1 MGLRR
6 FDLDLP
12 GATEFTSL
20 EEGLPEPWLEP
31 PSALIYSNFFF
42 RHRGRPGGSSTSG
55 QIDLHFSIFNAIC
68 SSTGMVN
75 VAMTWPVSLSLQNGS
90 NLTRPSFQS

>member
-31 PSALIYSNFFF
+31 PSALITQGSARWILNE
-42 RHRGRPGGSSTSG
+42 RPVPGHKRGTP
-55 QIDLHFSIFNAIC
+55 
-68 SSTGMVN
+68 
-75 VAMTWPVSLSLQNGS
+75 PSLQRQLLFGPRF
-90 NLTRPSFQS
+90 LRL